1 MPACAAVRLVV
12 ISSNGTRPSSH
23 EAASRISPTVWL
35 LRACSGVLR
44 LAETVMV
51 TRKTLRAKRECD
63 SHSRPLILYYRGYA
77 RSRVADVDRRQL
89 RSPAEAEGPEALSA
103 GAHAGAAVSLQPGVR
118 RLRKDPVSRPYS
130 EAAVDARGVLPR
142 GGRVRRADG
151 GHLGRGTAAAPAD
164 RRDRDRK
171 S

>member
-1 MPACAAVRLVV
+1 MPACAAIRLVV

-89 RSPAEAEGPEALSA
+89 RSPAEAEGPEALPA
-103 GAHAGAAVSLQPGVR
+103 GPYAGAAVSLQPGVR
-118 RLRKDPVSRPYS
+118 RLREDRSEERP
-130 EAAVDARGVLPR
+130 
-142 GGRVRRADG
+142 GGSVR
-151 GHLGRGTAAAPAD
+151 
-164 RRDRDRK
+164 
-171 S
+171 